1 MKLIVSF
8 RWLATFRYTWYWLNG
23 EEPIGFQFLQTIK
36 NKGSRKKI
44 RTLVSVRVLMSI
56 FQWLYNFLVTAIPFS
71 WFSLITFFLLISF
84 APSVKLLWTACYIN
98 YPFNLRWKIC
108 YKDSIASSSY
118 LKLADYVDKSFFILS
133 QQTERRCHNIVA
145 TSEDWLHQRCQFV
158 GKKTFADVNWQHC
171 GKAEE
176 WHCSNVL
183 ATLQKRIFAQCFTTS
198 F

>member
-84 APSVKLLWTACYIN
+84 APSVKLLCTACYIN
-98 YPFNLRWKIC
+98 YPFNFRWKIC
-108 YKDSIASSSY
+108 YKDSIASSSD
-118 LKLADYVDKSFFILS
+118 LKLVDYVDKFFFILS

-158 GKKTFADVNWQHC
+158 GKKKFAHVSWQHC
-171 GKAEE
+171 G
-176 WHCSNVL
+176 NVAKTYVCTVL
-183 ATLQKRIFAQCFTTS
+183 YNIFLTLCQLCFS
-198 F
+198 